1 MEIHMFSFD
10 SLSAIWLSMFLVLL
24 RFLKIGAFPELVL
37 GMKKIKA
44 MVCEFNQ

>member
-24 RFLKIGAFPELVL
+24 VRFLMRNFVNYREIIFDCGCL
-37 GMKKIKA
+37 ISY
-44 MVCEFNQ
+44 